1 MALPI
6 MIDCD
11 PGHDDAIAL
20 VLALASPELEVK
32 AVTASAGN
40 QTPEK
45 TLRNVLRMLT
55 LLNRPDIPVAGG
67 AWKPLMRDLIIADN
81 VHGESGLDG
90 PSLPEPAFAPQ
101 NCTAVELMAS
111 VLRESQEPVTL
122 VATGPQTN
130 VALLLA
136 SHPELHAKI
145 ARIVIM
151 GGAMGLGN
159 WQPAAEFNIYVDP
172 QAAEMVFQSG
182 IPVVMAGLDVTHRA
196 QILPADIERFRQIG
210 NPVSTIVAELLDF
223 FMAYHKDEKWGFDG
237 APAARSLHHRL
248 APQAGDLY
256 HDRTRVGVETEGKY
270 TQGMTVVDY
279 YHLTGNRPNTTPDAG
294 CGPRS
299 LCRSARPAVSLLRLT
314 SMPGPFSLA
323 EKGPVKSK
331 PARLVVRR
339 DADHYL
345 TEVLT
350 F

>member
-122 VATGPQTN
+122 VAAGPQTN

-151 GGAMGLGN
+151 GA
-159 WQPAAEFNIYVDP
+159 P
-172 QAAEMVFQSG
+172 
-182 IPVVMAGLDVTHRA
+182 
-196 QILPADIERFRQIG
+196 
-210 NPVSTIVAELLDF
+210 
-223 FMAYHKDEKWGFDG
+223 WGWATG
-237 APAARSLHHRL
+237 SRRRSLISTLIR
-248 APQAGDLY
+248 
-256 HDRTRVGVETEGKY
+256 
-270 TQGMTVVDY
+270 
-279 YHLTGNRPNTTPDAG
+279 RP
-294 CGPRS
+294 RKWS
-299 LCRSARPAVSLLRLT
+299 
-314 SMPGPFSLA
+314 FSR
-323 EKGPVKSK
+323 GS
-331 PARLVVRR
+331 RW
-339 DADHYL
+339 
-345 TEVLT
+345 
-350 F
+350 

>member
-172 QAAEMVFQSG
+172 
-182 IPVVMAGLDVTHRA
+182 
-196 QILPADIERFRQIG
+196 PADIERFRQIG

-237 APAARSLHHRL
+237 APLHDPCTFAWLLKPEIFTTIERW
-248 APQAGDLY
+248 
-256 HDRTRVGVETEGKY
+256 VGVETEGKY

-279 YHLTGNRPNTTPDAG
+279 YHLTGNRPNTTLMLDVNREAF
-294 CGPRS
+294 
-299 LCRSARPAVSLLRLT
+299 VDLLAQRLA
-314 SMPGPFSLA
+314 FYA
-323 EKGPVKSK
+323 
-331 PARLVVRR
+331 
-339 DADHYL
+339 
-345 TEVLT
+345 
-350 F
+350 

>member
-111 VLRESQEPVTL
+111 VLRESQESVTL

-182 IPVVMAGLDVTHRA
+182 IPVVMAGLGVSHRA
-196 QILPADIERFRQIG
+196 PMLRRGQKSSPPISSDSARLATRCRPSSPNCSTSLWPTTKMKSGASTARRCTIPAPSPGSSSR
-210 NPVSTIVAELLDF
+210 
-223 FMAYHKDEKWGFDG
+223 
-237 APAARSLHHRL
+237 RSL
-248 APQAGDLY
+248 
-256 HDRTRVGVETEGKY
+256 
-270 TQGMTVVDY
+270 
-279 YHLTGNRPNTTPDAG
+279 
-294 CGPRS
+294 PRS
-299 LCRSARPAVSLLRLT
+299 NA
-314 SMPGPFSLA
+314 GLA
-323 EKGPVKSK
+323 
-331 PARLVVRR
+331 
-339 DADHYL
+339 
-345 TEVLT
+345 
-350 F
+350 